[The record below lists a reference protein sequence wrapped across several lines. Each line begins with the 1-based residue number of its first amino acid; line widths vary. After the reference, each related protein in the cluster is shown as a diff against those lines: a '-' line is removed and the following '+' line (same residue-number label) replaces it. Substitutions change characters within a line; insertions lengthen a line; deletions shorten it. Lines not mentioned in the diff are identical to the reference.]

1 MVTVDAMEG
10 QAPRTTLRVL
20 LISAVA
26 ALGGFLFGFDT
37 AVINGAVDAI
47 RTGFALN
54 AAWVG
59 FTVSCALLGSALGAW
74 YAGPLADRFGRVR
87 TMKIAA
93 VLLVVSALGSG
104 LVFGVWDL
112 ILWRVVGGIGVGMA
126 SVIAPTYIAEIS
138 PAHVRGRLGSMQ
150 QLAIVLGIFAAL
162 LSDAWLAGIAGG
174 ASQPL
179 WLGLAAWRWMFLV
192 AVVPALIYGVLVYGV
207 PESPRH
213 LVAKGRMADAKTV
226 LRQVLGLRSDAAL
239 DRKLSDIEHSLQM
252 EYRPV
257 LRDLRGPRF
266 GLLPVV
272 WIGIGLSVFQQFVGI
287 NVIFYYSSTLWHS
300 VGFSEAD
307 SFAITVGTSIVNV
320 LVTLVAIALVDKV
333 GRKPLLVVG
342 STGMAVT
349 LGLMAWCFSHATGS
363 GAQLSLPGAWGTIAL
378 VDKVGRKPLLVVGS
392 TGMAVTLG
400 LMAWCFS
407 HATGS
412 GAQLSLPGAWGT
424 IALVAAN
431 LYVVFFGLSWGPMV
445 WVLLGEMFPNRIRAL
460 AMAVA
465 ASAQWLAN
473 FAITSSFPVLAE
485 IGLTFA
491 YGLYA
496 GFALLS
502 LWFVLAAARE
512 TKGMELE
519 DMRE

>member
-1 MVTVDAMEG
+1 MSTVDTVGGLEQHA
-10 QAPRTTLRVL
+10 TLRVL
-20 LISAVA
+20 LISAAA

-37 AVINGAVDAI
+37 AVINGAVDAV
-47 RTGFALN
+47 RNGFGLN
-54 AAWVG
+54 ALWVG
-59 FTVSCALLGSALGAW
+59 IAVSCALLGSALGAW

-93 VLLVVSALGSG
+93 LLLAISALGAG

-112 ILWRVVGGIGVGMA
+112 ILWRVVGGIGVGVA
-126 SVIAPTYIAEIS
+126 SVIAPTYIAEVS
-138 PAHVRGRLGSMQ
+138 PAHVRGRLGSLQ

-162 LSDAWLAGIAGG
+162 LSDAWLVSTAGG

-192 AVVPALIYGVLVYGV
+192 AFIPALIYGALVFRL

-213 LVAKGRMADAKTV
+213 LVAKGHLDEARTV
-226 LRQVLGLRSDAAL
+226 LRQVLGLPSIDAL
-239 DRKLSDIEHSLQM
+239 ERKLQDIQHSLRM
-252 EYRPV
+252 EYRPT
-257 LRDLRGPRF
+257 LRDLRGPSA

-272 WIGIGLSVFQQFVGI
+272 WIGILLSVFQQFVGI

-307 SFAITVGTSIVNV
+307 SFTITVATSIVNV

-342 STGMAVT
+342 SAGMAVT
-349 LGLMAWCFSHATGS
+349 LGLMALCFSHSTGT

-378 VDKVGRKPLLVVGS
+378 
-392 TGMAVTLG
+392 
-400 LMAWCFS
+400 
-407 HATGS
+407 
-412 GAQLSLPGAWGT
+412 
-424 IALVAAN
+424 IAAN
-431 LYVVFFGLSWGPMV
+431 AYVVFFGLSWGPMV

-460 AMAVA
+460 ALAVA

-473 FAITSSFPVLAE
+473 FVITSTFPALAE
-485 IGLTFA
+485 VGLTFA
-491 YGLYA
+491 YTLYA
-496 GFALLS
+496 GFALVS
-502 LWFVLAAARE
+502 LVFVLTAVRE